1 MRYFYRLAEGIQV
14 LPIMAAVARQPGLWN
29 GDRMRQ
35 EFDKSPHSA
44 VDDILLRFGNV
55 LEGGVDIGDNLEAV
69 DRAAML
75 KVPCKN
81 EILNIMRLVGGSRLG
96 RVIITRLE
104 PGKKILPHAD
114 TQGDYAKYYTRYHL
128 VLQGMPGSIFICG
141 DETVSMQTGELW
153 WFSAQDEHS
162 VHNNSKDDRIHM
174 LIDVRIDP

>member
-1 MRYFYRLAEGIQV
+1 MRYFYRLTEGVQV

-29 GDRMRQ
+29 
-35 EFDKSPHSA
+35 EDKLRKTFEQSPHTQ
-44 VDDILLRFGNV
+44 VDDVLLRFSTSDNPGN
-55 LEGGVDIGDNLEAV
+55 DLEAV
-69 DRAAML
+69 DRGPMS
-75 KVPCKN
+75 KIPCKA

-114 TQGDYAKYYTRYHL
+114 TLGDYAKYYTRYHL
-128 VLQGMPGSIFICG
+128 VLQGMPGSLFSCG
-141 DETVSMQTGELW
+141 DETVCMQTGELW

-162 VHNNSKDDRIHM
+162 VQNNSKDDRVHM